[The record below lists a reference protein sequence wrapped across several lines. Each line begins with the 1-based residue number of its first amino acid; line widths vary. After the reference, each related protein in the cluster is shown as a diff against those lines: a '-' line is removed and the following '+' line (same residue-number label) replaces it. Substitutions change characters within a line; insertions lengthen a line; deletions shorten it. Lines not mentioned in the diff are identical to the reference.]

1 MKMSA
6 TEKERERGRGKERE
20 GESREISIKT
30 TYRLTFIV
38 YVNTLQ
44 SNFMKNFTV

>member
-1 MKMSA
+1 MSA
-6 TEKERERGRGKERE
+6 TEKERGGGGKRE

-30 TYRLTFIV
+30 TYCLTFIV